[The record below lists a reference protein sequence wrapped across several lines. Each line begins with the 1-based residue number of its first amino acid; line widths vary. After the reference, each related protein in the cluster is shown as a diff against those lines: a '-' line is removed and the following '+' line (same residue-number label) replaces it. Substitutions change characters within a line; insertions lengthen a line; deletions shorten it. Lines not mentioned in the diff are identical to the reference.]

1 VNNKELVAAV
11 KAEVVKKAPELEGM
25 FQSTTGTQI
34 DAFNSDMDAAPGQIP
49 ERVIEEL
56 RAACHQAADY
66 AGAFSD
72 CCKAQAEKYKI
83 KPGALKRYIKALEG
97 DKLEDV
103 EAETDD
109 LQSLIANR
117 SATP

>member
-1 VNNKELVAAV
+1 MNNKELAAAI
-11 KAEVVKKAPELEGM
+11 KAEVVKQAPEMEGM
-25 FQSTTGTQI
+25 FAKSTTGTQI
-34 DAFNSDMDAAPGQIP
+34 DAFNADMDAAPGQIP

-56 RAACHQAADY
+56 RAACHQAVDF

-72 CCKAQAEKYKI
+72 ACKAQAEKYKI

-109 LQSLIANR
+109 LQNLIAHR
-117 SATP
+117 AAP